1 MSATINET
9 LTLPKFGETVRLA
22 IGILIGVFLLGN
34 TFLGAQMVIWLSA
47 LTLVLGG
54 IAAIIVAFRARS

>member
-22 IGILIGVFLLGN
+22 IGILIGPNGL
-34 TFLGAQMVIWLSA
+34 A
-47 LTLVLGG
+47 LVSDADT
-54 IAAIIVAFRARS
+54 IEA